1 MSSLQIKY
9 LVRIKLP
16 LGCKH
21 NTLVYVLEKSKQL
34 STLFSST
41 TAHSSGKELQTHI
54 MDVSQ
59 LLSTPLSPTRSNDY
73 DRTTGTADAKAA
85 AVVVSFEFEEPS
97 VSSSQAL
104 TSYARPRFVA
114 KAAVATTAKRGA
126 QRTAIVGDATAV
138 TRAIA
143 AVVPVKDTVMKAPTK
158 RIRKRSLSAK
168 QKQRWL
174 EKEADNSQI
183 YNLTLDVNEL
193 KQQLQYFMVQKRL
206 YATRMLVARQNLSGG
221 ALRTVD
227 MFFKLFYRGLR
238 DWSPEE
244 ASFVHSCTDEQVA
257 LGTAAVGRHM
267 LLDQWG
273 RYTQLFQIRSF
284 VNSSMDLLS
293 SDLDCV
299 TVQCNGQFEGQLS
312 RQAIEAVFP
321 HILGDEELLAR
332 VLASKFIC
340 PAKTLL
346 YFDASGR
353 IVRYDAH
360 ADIFEALN
368 MLLAE
373 TPRDVITMMANA
385 RINDASMI
393 PSVGESDSAEYH
405 SDSSVGSICTSRAAS
420 PSQVD
425 DLPPPKDQT
434 TGDRHS
440 VEFIL
445 S

>member
-1 MSSLQIKY
+1 
-9 LVRIKLP
+9 
-16 LGCKH
+16 
-21 NTLVYVLEKSKQL
+21 
-34 STLFSST
+34 
-41 TAHSSGKELQTHI
+41 

-59 LLSTPLSPTRSNDY
+59 LLSAPLGTAHSNDY
-73 DRTTGTADAKAA
+73 EEGDNNNNNNNRTADDAKAA
-85 AVVVSFEFEEPS
+85 AVVAVSFEPGEPS
-97 VSSSQAL
+97 PSSSATQTSL
-104 TSYARPRFVA
+104 TPYARPRSIVKTAGPA
-114 KAAVATTAKRGA
+114 KTAKRGA
-126 QRTAIVGDATAV
+126 QRNASAV
-138 TRAIA
+138 THAAA
-143 AVVPVKDTVMKAPTK
+143 AVQPVKGGVMKAPVK
-158 RIRKRSLSAK
+158 RIRKRMLSAK

-193 KQQLQYFMVQKRL
+193 KQQLQYFQVQKSL
-206 YATRMLVARQNLSGG
+206 HATRMLVARQNLSGG

-238 DWSPEE
+238 DWNEEE
-244 ASFVHSCTDEQVA
+244 ANFVYSCTDEQLA

-267 LLDQWG
+267 LLEQWG
-273 RYTQLFQIRSF
+273 RYTQLFQIHSF

-293 SDLDCV
+293 MDPDCV
-299 TVQCNGQFEGQLS
+299 IVQCNGQFEGKLS

-332 VLASKFIC
+332 VMESKFIC

-360 ADIFEALN
+360 ADIFEGLN
-368 MLLAE
+368 MLLTE
-373 TPRDVITMMANA
+373 NPRDVIAMMANA

-393 PSVGESDSAEYH
+393 PSVEESGDMSAMEYL
-405 SDSSVGSICTSRAAS
+405 SDSSASSVSSASTSRAAS

-425 DLPPPKDQT
+425 NLLLSPAKDQKR
-434 TGDRHS
+434 GDRHS
-440 VEFIL
+440 VDFLL